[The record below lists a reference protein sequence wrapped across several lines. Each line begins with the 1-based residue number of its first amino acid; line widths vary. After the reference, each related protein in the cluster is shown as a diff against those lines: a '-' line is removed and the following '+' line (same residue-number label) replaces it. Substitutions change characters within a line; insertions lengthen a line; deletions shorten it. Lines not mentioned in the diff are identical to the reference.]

1 MKIKTLEDIILFEND
16 DYILINKPPHF
27 STLDDRTS
35 EGKISILSLSK
46 EYHSEAQIVHRL
58 DKETSGVLAIAKNP
72 EAYRHLSIQFEKRKV
87 EKTYHAFVG
96 GTHSFEN
103 QLVDASIYVYNTGVV
118 SIDKDLGKKA
128 QTYFDTIKIY
138 KAHSLIACKPITG
151 RMHQIRIHLALL
163 KAPIIQDT
171 QYGGKSLFLSEIKK
185 NFNLKKDAIEQA
197 LIQRVALHAYSLTF
211 KLLNEDA
218 LTTHAPYPKDIRA
231 LQNQLEKHSLV

>member
-1 MKIKTLEDIILFEND
+1 MKIKTLEDIILFENE

-27 STLDDRTS
+27 STLDDRTT
-35 EGKISILSLSK
+35 EGKVSILSLSK
-46 EYHSEAQIVHRL
+46 SYHAQSQMVHRL

-87 EKTYHAFVG
+87 EKNYHAFVN
-96 GTHSFEN
+96 GTHHFEN

-118 SIDKDLGKKA
+118 TIDKDLGKKA

-138 KAHSLIACKPITG
+138 QGHSLIACKPITG

-163 KAPIIQDT
+163 KAPIIQDK
-171 QYGGKSLFLSEIKK
+171 QYGGKALFLSEIKK
-185 NFNLKKDAIEQA
+185 KFNLKKDTVEQP

-211 KLLNEDA
+211 KLLNDEV
-218 LTTHAPYPKDIRA
+218 LTVQAPYPKDIRA
-231 LQNQLEKHSLV
+231 LQNQLEKHSLL